1 MVVYFLNIL
10 DGHSLEFAAKYVKAL
25 RMCREKS
32 QNHFRSTQS
41 TLFVGKEGQGMSRL
55 INRNTLFQGETDYA
69 TDKSEKVSKFWR
81 IDSRRKLLECKGRI
95 RVEQSSGRPGK
106 IHPYIELVQGNL
118 QLYVGKNANI
128 GKAERDFAPG
138 ALVYFVV
145 SFNLHG
151 PVANGITFSS
161 QKPSH
166 V

>member
-1 MVVYFLNIL
+1 
-10 DGHSLEFAAKYVKAL
+10 
-25 RMCREKS
+25 
-32 QNHFRSTQS
+32 
-41 TLFVGKEGQGMSRL
+41 MSRL

-81 IDSRRKLLECKGRI
+81 IDSRGKLL
-95 RVEQSSGRPGK
+95 VEQSSGRPGK

-118 QLYVGKNANI
+118 QLYVGKNADI

-166 V
+166 A